1 MSRKY
6 NKVDTNID
14 LSLFN
19 LKSDKVSEEV
29 LVKKQAHKSI
39 SKIDVIEDIDNRSI
53 SIEQAMKILN
63 QQWKLSGLR
72 SRTIQTYNYNFNR
85 FVEVTK
91 VEYLSQINSQK
102 IYDFLASLGDVK
114 DSSLNGVLKQIKAVL
129 SKCHDNGWYESR
141 FWKNVKIKVNK
152 TVKEAAT
159 EQEITLLLS
168 LLDKSTYSGMRDS
181 IAIILLV
188 KTGIRIKTLGE
199 LREGNID
206 FDNQLLKLQGDIMKS
221 HKPLFLPL
229 SNDMCTLLK
238 ELITVN
244 EKLRREHKQKNDY
257 IFLSNTGVPIS
268 NTVSSSNLIAKNLWV
283 YSKKWGLKN
292 VNAHSLR
299 RLFAQN
305 LVNHGAD
312 INLVSHALAH
322 SDLTTTSIYL
332 GLNPNTVAKNLR
344 DYI

>member
-1 MSRKY
+1 M
-6 NKVDTNID
+6 DTNID
-14 LSLFN
+14 LSLFHLN
-19 LKSDKVSEEV
+19 SDKASEEV
-29 LVKKQAHKSI
+29 FVKKQAHNSI
-39 SKIDVIEDIDNRSI
+39 LKIDVIDDIDNRNI
-53 SIEQAMKILN
+53 SVEQALKILN

-72 SRTIQTYNYNFNR
+72 ARTIQTYNYNFNR
-85 FVEVTK
+85 FVDVTK
-91 VEYLSQINSQK
+91 VEYLHQINSQK

-114 DSSLNGVLKQIKAVL
+114 DSSLNGILKQIKAVL
-129 SKCHDNGWYESR
+129 SKCHDNGWYSSK
-141 FWKNVKIKVNK
+141 FWMNLKIKVNK

-168 LLDKSTYSGMRDS
+168 LLDKSTYSGFRDS
-181 IAIILLV
+181 VAIIFLV
-188 KTGIRIKTLGE
+188 KTGVRIKTLGE
-199 LREGNID
+199 IREQNID

-229 SNDMCTLLK
+229 SKDMCILLK
-238 ELITVN
+238 KLIAEN
-244 EKLRREHKQKNDY
+244 EKIRREHKQKNDY

-268 NTVSSSNLIAKNLWV
+268 NTKSPSNLIAKNLWV

-292 VNAHSLR
+292 INAHSLR
-299 RLFAQN
+299 RLFAQRLIN
-305 LVNHGAD
+305 SGAD

>member
-1 MSRKY
+1 MSQKY

-19 LKSDKVSEEV
+19 LKSDNDSEEM

-39 SKIDVIEDIDNRSI
+39 SKIDVIEDINNRSI
-53 SIEQAMKILN
+53 TIEQAMKILN

-72 SRTIQTYNYNFNR
+72 PRTVQSYNYNFDR

-91 VEYLSQINSQK
+91 VEYLHQINSQK
-102 IYDFLASLGDVK
+102 IYDFLASLEDVK
-114 DSSLNGVLKQIKAVL
+114 DSSLYGVLKQIKAVL
-129 SKCHDNGWYESR
+129 SKCADNGWYESP

-168 LLDKSTYSGMRDS
+168 LLDKSTYSGLRDS

-199 LREGNID
+199 LRESNID
-206 FDNQLLKLQGDIMKS
+206 FENQLLKLQGDIMKS
-221 HKPLFLPL
+221 HKPLFIPL
-229 SNDMCTLLK
+229 SNDMCILLK
-238 ELITVN
+238 ELIAVN
-244 EKLRREHKQKNDY
+244 EKIRREHKQKNNY
-257 IFLSNTGVPIS
+257 IFLSNVGVPIS
-268 NTVSSSNLIAKNLWV
+268 NTVSPSNLIAKNLWV

-305 LVNHGAD
+305 LIKRGAD

-332 GLNPNTVAKNLR
+332 GLNPTTVAKSLR
-344 DYI
+344 EYI

>member
-1 MSRKY
+1 MSKKF

-19 LKSDKVSEEV
+19 INSNKKSEEV

-39 SKIDVIEDIDNRSI
+39 SKIDVIEDIDNRNI
-53 SIEQAMKILN
+53 SIDQALKILN

-72 SRTIQTYNYNFNR
+72 PRTIQTYNYNFNR
-85 FVEVTK
+85 LVEVTK
-91 VEYLSQINSQK
+91 VEFLHEINSQK
-102 IYDFLASLGDVK
+102 IYDFLASLGEVK
-114 DSSLNGVLKQIKAVL
+114 DTSLNGVLKQIKAVL
-129 SKCHDNGWYESR
+129 SKCADNGWYDSH

-152 TVKEAAT
+152 VVKEAAT

-168 LLDKSTYSGMRDS
+168 LLDKSTYSGLRDS
-181 IAIILLV
+181 IAIIFLV
-188 KTGIRIKTLGE
+188 KTGVRIKTLGE
-199 LREGNID
+199 IREQNID

-229 SNDMCTLLK
+229 SNDMCILLK
-238 ELITVN
+238 ELISVN
-244 EKLRREHKQKNDY
+244 EKVRRVHKQKNDY

-292 VNAHSLR
+292 LTAHSLR

-305 LVNHGAD
+305 LIDAGAN

-322 SDLTTTSIYL
+322 ADLTTTSVYL
-332 GLNPNTVAKNLR
+332 GLNHNTVAKNLR
-344 DYI
+344 DYL